1 MKILLLIFIF
11 VIGTITSTLSQT
23 NSPWVDEMSSIS
35 NIGDKFRQVLG
46 PTNNAGSHNG
56 EMCYNV
62 AGNYVD
68 EEYYSFESEQLDL
81 LLWSEVSVEFTIESN
96 IRTNDQFAFWYY
108 DAAVAD
114 WSGFDLSNLTGTY
127 TVTIPTS
134 TTYISF
140 DLSTISSNG
149 GLNGKF
155 AHVDRIV
162 LNDPAQALPV
172 ELISFTARLENNIN
186 LIEWSTAS
194 ENNSERFDLEQSSN
208 GVNWRLI
215 NSTPS
220 SGNSTQ
226 LIHYTYTDNFP
237 SHIINY
243 YRLVQYDFDG
253 EFEIFGPIAVDN
265 RKREKRIVKY
275 VSLSGQEIDPTST
288 TGLVIGILDNGT
300 TVKVYL

>member
-1 MKILLLIFIF
+1 MKKLLAILAVVFCF
-11 VIGTITSTLSQT
+11 FSQAQTS
-23 NSPWVDEMSSIS
+23 SPWIDEMTSIS

-46 PTNNAGSHNG
+46 PTGNAGSHAG
-56 EMCYNV
+56 GMCYNISGTY
-62 AGNYVD
+62 AD

-81 LLWSEVSVEFTIESN
+81 SLWSEVSVEFTIESN

-108 DAAVAD
+108 DAAVSD

-155 AHVDRIV
+155 AHIDRIV

-172 ELISFTARLENNIN
+172 ELILFTARLENNIN
-186 LIEWSTAS
+186 LIEWSTES
-194 ENNSERFDLEQSSN
+194 EYNSDHFDLEQSEN
-208 GVNWRLI
+208 GIDWKLLTSI
-215 NSTPS
+215 PAA
-220 SGNSTQ
+220 GNSTQ
-226 LIHYTYTDNFP
+226 LIHYVYSECLP
-237 SHIINY
+237 LPIINY

-253 EFEIFGPIAVDN
+253 ESETFGPIVVDN
-265 RKREKRIVKY
+265 RKQEKRILRY

-288 TGLVIGILDNGT
+288 TGLVLGILEDGT
-300 TVKVYL
+300 SIKVYL